1 MNIGK
6 PSSRDSVKKREVS
19 KVRKKFLLC
28 AFLAIPLIL
37 FNLLFFLLGDSVHP
51 KSVWITYAWMQFA
64 FLLLIVTPWLARK
77 GENGPVYKIILA
89 LVSGIYCLV
98 EFIVGLIVIII
109 APAGVKGAV
118 VAQVIPFALY
128 LFVLLGNLLFIEL
141 AADSEKEEKARAK
154 KTEQDK

>member
-1 MNIGK
+1 M
-6 PSSRDSVKKREVS
+6 
-19 KVRKKFLLC
+19 RKKIILC
-28 AFLAIPLIL
+28 AFFSIPLIL
-37 FNLLFFLLGDSVHP
+37 FNLLFFLLGDAVHP

-64 FLLLIVTPWLARK
+64 FLLLIATPWLARG

-98 EFIVGLIVIII
+98 EFIVGLIIIII

-141 AADSEKEEKARAK
+141 AADAEQKEKAEAK

>member
-1 MNIGK
+1 M
-6 PSSRDSVKKREVS
+6 
-19 KVRKKFLLC
+19 RKKFLLC

-64 FLLLIVTPWLARK
+64 FLLLIVTPWLVRK

-98 EFIVGLIVIII
+98 EFIIGLIVIII
-109 APAGVKGAV
+109 APEGVKGAV

>member
-1 MNIGK
+1 M
-6 PSSRDSVKKREVS
+6 
-19 KVRKKFLLC
+19 RKKFLLC

-98 EFIVGLIVIII
+98 EFIIGLIVIII
-109 APAGVKGAV
+109 APTGVKGAV

>member
-1 MNIGK
+1 M
-6 PSSRDSVKKREVS
+6 
-19 KVRKKFLLC
+19 RKKILLC
-28 AFLAIPLIL
+28 TFFAIPLIL

-64 FLLLIVTPWLARK
+64 FLLLIATPWLARK

-98 EFIVGLIVIII
+98 EFIIGLIVIII

-118 VAQVIPFALY
+118 VAQVIPFGIY

-141 AADSEKEEKARAK
+141 AADSEKEEKARAQ

>member
-1 MNIGK
+1 M
-6 PSSRDSVKKREVS
+6 
-19 KVRKKFLLC
+19 RKKILLC
-28 AFLAIPLIL
+28 AFFAIPLIL

-64 FLLLIVTPWLARK
+64 FLLLIATPWLARK

-98 EFIVGLIVIII
+98 EFIIGLIVIII
-109 APAGVKGAV
+109 APEGVKGAV

-141 AADSEKEEKARAK
+141 AADSEKEEKARAQ

>member
-1 MNIGK
+1 M
-6 PSSRDSVKKREVS
+6 
-19 KVRKKFLLC
+19 RKKFLLC

-98 EFIVGLIVIII
+98 EFIIGLIVIII
-109 APAGVKGAV
+109 APEGVKGAV